1 MRPVGISMKAHI
13 VDFESKRMSDGTGII
28 FSMSFMPVWFEH
40 SKGWRSRGRGH
51 DPVYETSTKF
61 EIDPVYTFLIGDVLA
76 DPCIGEDPDIVRKV
90 GQTAIDSANA
100 NGIIQMVSFHEA
112 VRCFLDELEGS
123 TWLGHSIDRD
133 IQFLVQTDQRLGTK
147 IFKKDPMAYPE
158 TCCSFGKWSTVAKV
172 CTQQLLTRRCPK
184 FMDKYIKAGGASAR
198 LADLSAYVTG
208 TRQHHTSTRDVFD
221 LAAVI
226 QRAYE
231 EDHFQLE
238 GKSYMTCIPLQT
250 SALSSR

>member
-1 MRPVGISMKAHI
+1 MRCASLQMKAHV
-13 VDFESKRMSDGTGII
+13 VDLESKRMSDGTGII
-28 FSMSFMPVWFEH
+28 FSMSFMPISFERT
-40 SKGWRSRGRGH
+40 KGWKSRGRGQ
-51 DPVYETSTKF
+51 DPVYESSTKF
-61 EIDPVYTFLIGDVLA
+61 LTESIQTIFIEDVLA
-76 DPCIGEDPDIVRKV
+76 DPCIGEDPDIIKKV
-90 GQTAIDSANA
+90 GQTVIDSAKVTGA
-100 NGIIQMVSFHEA
+100 SITMPFRDA
-112 VRCFLDELEGS
+112 VQYFLESLSGS
-123 TWLGHSIDRD
+123 TWFGHSIDRD

-158 TCCSFGKWSTVAKV
+158 TCCCFGAWSTVAKV

-184 FMDKYIKAGGASAR
+184 FMDKYIKAGGMTAR

-208 TRQHHTSTRDVFD
+208 ASQHHTSTQDVLD

-231 EDHFQLE
+231 DDHFQLE

>member
-1 MRPVGISMKAHI
+1 MSTVGNSMKVHV
-13 VDFESKRMSDGTGII
+13 VDLESKRMSDGSGII
-28 FSMSFMPVWFEH
+28 FSMSFMPLTFERT
-40 SKGWRSRGRGH
+40 KGWKSRGRGH

-61 EIDPVYTFLIGDVLA
+61 RSEPVITIFIEDVLV

-90 GQTAIDSANA
+90 GQTVIDSANA
-100 NGIIQMVSFHEA
+100 NGIVHTMPFRTA
-112 VRCFLDELEGS
+112 VEYFLNELEGS

-147 IFKKDPMAYPE
+147 IFKKDPGAYPE

-184 FMDKYIKAGGASAR
+184 FMDQYIRAGGASAR

-208 TRQHHTSTRDVFD
+208 MRQHHTSTRDVLD

-231 EDHFQLE
+231 EDQFQLE